1 MRALFDDVT
10 GRRSLSA
17 EWRMASGFPLDV
29 SAVHARYADLTIMG
43 QLDPDN
49 EWASVIYA
57 LPEDVALSSG
67 RPVLVVPYAG
77 TFPSV
82 GQRVLVAWDASR
94 EATRAVNDAM
104 PLLSA
109 ASSVTVMTIDPQQS
123 REEHGDVPGAD
134 IALHL
139 ARHGVAAQVEST
151 VSGGIGVG
159 DALLS
164 RASDLGADL
173 LIMGAY
179 GHSRGRELILGGAT
193 RTVLES
199 MTLPVLMAH

>member
-1 MRALFDDVT
+1 
-10 GRRSLSA
+10 
-17 EWRMASGFPLDV
+17 
-29 SAVHARYADLTIMG
+29 
-43 QLDPDN
+43 
-49 EWASVIYA
+49 
-57 LPEDVALSSG
+57 
-67 RPVLVVPYAG
+67 
-77 TFPSV
+77 
-82 GQRVLVAWDASR
+82 
-94 EATRAVNDAM
+94 M